1 MRRALFSITAVLGV
15 VMLPAS
21 AGVAAVG
28 TRGPVLQA
36 QAKPKAVCTVTDP
49 RLVELSGLVATKSGY
64 IVVND
69 STDLEERRKIFY
81 LNQDCAVTNAVD
93 YSGAGPY
100 DTEDLALSPDR
111 KTLWIADTGDN
122 ITSAQRRERVALWSM
137 PVSGNKPPSLHRL
150 AYPEK
155 APHDAEALLIADDG
169 TPIIIT
175 KSLSGS
181 KIFVPDGPLQTDNET
196 PVPMKEVGRLK
207 LPRTSTDNL
216 LGTSGRVLVT
226 GAARSPD
233 GSKVVVRTYADA
245 FEFDVPNGDIVKA
258 LTDGKPRAT
267 ALADP
272 FGEAIAYTAD
282 GKWFLTVSEIADV
295 ASATDLQILRYQPST
310 TVATEA
316 PVPGAGAPGSE
327 DSFFQSLS
335 LQQITYLIAG
345 VGVVGVLLVA
355 AGVTGILR
363 ARRKPAAKGAA
374 DDAEGAAAGEDGGR
388 RRRGAAAVNEPG
400 GRGEPVPAASAGPP
414 LPQPASTVARRA
426 TVARRVAARSTA
438 GRLPPAACTAAP
450 ALRARGPTAST
461 VAAAPARRRLVA
473 VGLRA
478 AASTGAAVRSPA
490 PAAVTAVAPRV
501 AAVTAAR
508 PRVSAVGVRV
518 VPVGV
523 RVVPVSTA
531 VAPVGAGTRTRAA
544 GGTTTATPRSLRFGA
559 VAGVPRT
566 RAAAKRA
573 TANRARANP
582 DTTARAMTTAGTTS
596 EGTTGG
602 ATATPATTTATGA
615 AATAELG
622 TVAGPAGPA
631 TARRPQTR
639 RSTATTR
646 PMMLASSPRIGSK
659 AALAG
664 ISQTCPSRGL

>member
-196 PVPMKEVGRLK
+196 PVPMKEVGRLT

-295 ASATDLQILRYQPST
+295 ASATELQILRYQPST

-345 VGVVGVLLVA
+345 VGVVGVLLVGGRCHRHP
-355 AGVTGILR
+355 AGPAQAGRQGCCRRRRGCCRRRGRRTAPPGCCGGER
-363 ARRKPAAKGAA
+363 ARRPGRAGACRVRPGRRCRSRRLRWRAARRWRVAWRRGLRR
-374 DDAEGAAAGEDGGR
+374 GGSRRRRVRRRPRCGPGGR
-388 RRRGAAAVNEPG
+388 RRLRWPRHRPG
-400 GRGEPVPAASAGPP
+400 GGWWRSAF
-414 LPQPASTVARRA
+414 
-426 TVARRVAARSTA
+426 
-438 GRLPPAACTAAP
+438 
-450 ALRARGPTAST
+450 
-461 VAAAPARRRLVA
+461 ARRRLRGQRSGA
-473 VGLRA
+473 RLR
-478 AASTGAAVRSPA
+478 
-490 PAAVTAVAPRV
+490 
-501 AAVTAAR
+501 
-508 PRVSAVGVRV
+508 
-518 VPVGV
+518 
-523 RVVPVSTA
+523 
-531 VAPVGAGTRTRAA
+531 
-544 GGTTTATPRSLRFGA
+544 
-559 VAGVPRT
+559 
-566 RAAAKRA
+566 
-573 TANRARANP
+573 
-582 DTTARAMTTAGTTS
+582 
-596 EGTTGG
+596 
-602 ATATPATTTATGA
+602 
-615 AATAELG
+615 
-622 TVAGPAGPA
+622 
-631 TARRPQTR
+631 R
-639 RSTATTR
+639 RSR
-646 PMMLASSPRIGSK
+646 PWPRGWRR
-659 AALAG
+659 LQRPG
-664 ISQTCPSRGL
+664 PE

>member
-374 DDAEGAAAGEDGGR
+374 DDAEGAAAGEEGGR

-400 GRGEPVPAASAGPP
+400 GRGEPVPAASARAAAAAAGVYGGAPRDGG
-414 LPQPASTVARRA
+414 ASRDGAVY
-426 TVARRVAARSTA
+426 
-438 GRLPPAACTAAP
+438 GGAAP
-450 ALRARGPTAST
+450 AGG
-461 VAAAPARRRLVA
+461 VY
-473 VGLRA
+473 G
-478 AASTGAAVRSPA
+478 GA
-490 PAAVTAVAPRV
+490 
-501 AAVTAAR
+501 
-508 PRVSAVGVRV
+508 
-518 VPVGV
+518 
-523 RVVPVSTA
+523 
-531 VAPVGAGTRTRAA
+531 RAA
-544 GGTTTATPRSLRFGA
+544 GPGADGVYGGRGTGP
-559 VAGVPRT
+559 
-566 RAAAKRA
+566 AAA
-573 TANRARANP
+573 
-582 DTTARAMTTAGTTS
+582 
-596 EGTTGG
+596 GG
-602 ATATPATTTATGA
+602 GRPSRGGVYGGSGP
-615 AATAELG
+615 EPG
-622 TVAGPAGPA
+622 SGGGHGRGPAGGGGYGGPA
-631 TARRPQTR
+631 PSERGGRPGGPGGRPGGPGVYGGRSGGGRDENEGRGRHHNGYAQEPPVRGRGR
-639 RSTATTR
+639 RSEDPGRGEAGYR
-646 PMMLASSPRIGSK
+646 EPRQGEP
-659 AALAG
+659 G
-664 ISQTCPSRGL
+664 YNGPRYDDRGYDERGYDRRGHRDPGYDDRHRGGGYR